1 MKEKNIIEREKK
13 AYPETFFIRF
23 YPMIVA
29 KAKGFKVWDQNGK
42 EYLDFNASWAVANV
56 GYSNER
62 IINSFIEVYKEITA
76 LSLTTFSHEKSLE
89 LAEELIK
96 VTPGSFDKKVI
107 FGFSGS
113 DANEA
118 AYKVLSTR
126 KGRFRIISF
135 TGSYH
140 GQTMGAYSM
149 SGHPALSKIR
159 GLNNIVKVPY
169 PYCYR
174 CPFNESY
181 PGCSLACIEYIK
193 HVMKTIAPPQT
204 VSGVIVEPF
213 QSDGGDILPPLEFM
227 KELNRLCEEN
237 DIWLISDEVKV
248 GLGRTGKIWGIENFD
263 IIPDGLTIGKPL
275 GSGLP
280 ISAFIAKSELFSPDA
295 MHLFTLAG
303 HPAIAAAALATI
315 KIIIEEK
322 LHENAKVVGE
332 YFLKRLKELYDKY
345 EIIGDVRGIGL
356 IAGIEL
362 VKNRRSKEPAKI
374 ETAKIVYRL
383 WQLGLL
389 TSYVGIHSNVIEL
402 TPPLIISKK
411 EVNEAIEKID
421 VAINDVIK
429 GKVSD
434 EEIKEYAGW

>member
-1 MKEKNIIEREKK
+1 
-13 AYPETFFIRF
+13 
-23 YPMIVA
+23 
-29 KAKGFKVWDQNGK
+29 
-42 EYLDFNASWAVANV
+42 
-56 GYSNER
+56 
-62 IINSFIEVYKEITA
+62 
-76 LSLTTFSHEKSLE
+76 
-89 LAEELIK
+89 
-96 VTPGSFDKKVI
+96 
-107 FGFSGS
+107 
-113 DANEA
+113 
-118 AYKVLSTR
+118 
-126 KGRFRIISF
+126 
-135 TGSYH
+135 
-140 GQTMGAYSM
+140 
-149 SGHPALSKIR
+149 
-159 GLNNIVKVPY
+159 
-169 PYCYR
+169 
-174 CPFNESY
+174 
-181 PGCSLACIEYIK
+181 
-193 HVMKTIAPPQT
+193 
-204 VSGVIVEPF
+204 
-213 QSDGGDILPPLEFM
+213 M
-227 KELNRLCEEN
+227 KELKRLCEEN

-248 GLGRTGKIWGIENFD
+248 GLGRTGKIWGVENFD
-263 IIPDGLTIGKPL
+263 IIPDGLTVGKPL

-280 ISAFIAKSELFSPDA
+280 ISAFIAKSEMFSPDA

-332 YFLKRLKELYDKY
+332 YLLKRLKELYDKY

-356 IAGIEL
+356 VAGIEL

-411 EVNEAIEKID
+411 EVDEAIEKID